1 MCITY
6 LISLRNKGLL
16 DPNTGKGLLWGQNN
30 FSFQG
35 KGVDGSKSHF
45 IRFQPFIPCPTPPCF
60 CLSTNSQQYCNR
72 QDSPSPPSSSWTL
85 PSPTGPQTLALFLPA
100 HFLQNFLIRTR
111 LLLLETAPAYP
122 LLDFILKA
130 VVQKKKNT
138 EFPARRCSL
147 AVVFVKVKTEM
158 TTISL

>member
-1 MCITY
+1 MGTKQL
-6 LISLRNKGLL
+6 LISRKRC
-16 DPNTGKGLLWGQNN
+16 
-30 FSFQG
+30 
-35 KGVDGSKSHF
+35 KSHF
-45 IRFQPFIPCPTPPCF
+45 IRFQPFTPCPTPPCF

-72 QDSPSPPSSSWTL
+72 RESPSPPSSSWTL

-100 HFLQNFLIRTR
+100 RFLIRTR

-130 VVQKKKNT
+130 VVQKKNT
-138 EFPARRCSL
+138 EFPAGRCSL